1 MPKSPSAHVS
11 RSRPL
16 RAPGRALRRTPVD
29 VFAEDITRRC
39 RWALEHND
47 GTPNPAW
54 STGERLFVALVLQDA
69 QYLADEEWT
78 IDETCRR
85 LAGELGAES
94 YAEVDEWLA
103 QVRGALAEGSGDG

>member
-1 MPKSPSAHVS
+1 M
-11 RSRPL
+11 
-16 RAPGRALRRTPVD
+16 D
-29 VFAEDITRRC
+29 DFAEDIARRA

-54 STGERLFVALVLQDA
+54 STGERLFVALVLRDE

-78 IDETCRR
+78 VDETRRR
-85 LAGELGAES
+85 LAGELGAAS

-103 QVRGALAEGSGDG
+103 EVRGALEGDDDGA